1 MSRWGI
7 RSLQVLDVLTQFGP
21 MTKVAIAKELG
32 LESSQLGGT
41 ITNLMKRCVRP
52 KRPRQIHIASWT
64 DEHDG
69 ERCYPRAVYAIG
81 NKPDAEQP
89 AVDPS
94 VRRKVARAKRIQL
107 ERAVSVFSL
116 AAPPK
121 VLAARRKAL
130 VNESAI
136 KE

>member
-21 MTKVAIAKELG
+21 MTKGAIAEELG

-41 ITNLMKRCVRP
+41 ISNLMKRCVRP
-52 KRPRQIHIASWT
+52 KRARQIYIKRWT
-64 DEHDG
+64 DEQVG

-94 VRRKVARAKRIQL
+94 VRRKVARAKRIRL
-107 ERAVSVFSL
+107 ERSASVFSL
-116 AAPPK
+116 AAQPK